1 MSKILIIDDEPD
13 VRTALRR
20 ILAADGHE
28 VMEAANGAQATAIVE
43 GEGID
48 LVFTDIFMPEMDGI
62 EFVLWVV
69 ERFPD
74 CPVVAMSGGGAMPMG
89 HALGDARALGAVDV
103 VEKPLDAARIRRI
116 VAEACG

>member
-20 ILAADGHE
+20 ILA
-28 VMEAANGAQATAIVE
+28 ATAIVE

-62 EFVLWVV
+62 EFVLWFV

-74 CPVVAMSGGGAMPMG
+74 CPVVAMSGGGAMHMG

-116 VAEACG
+116 VADACG

>member
-1 MSKILIIDDEPD
+1 MSRILIIDDEPE
-13 VRTALRR
+13 VRRALTR
-20 ILAADGHE
+20 ILTVDGHE
-28 VMEAANGAQATAIVE
+28 VMQAANGAEATAIVE
-43 GEGID
+43 GEGVD

-74 CPVVAMSGGGAMPMG
+74 CPVVAMSGGGLMPMG
-89 HALGDARALGAVDV
+89 VALDDARALGAVDV
-103 VEKPLDAARIRRI
+103 VEKPLDAGRVRRI